1 MYCIYLACCA
11 CPCNTWSIF
20 ALQFCTTINLNVA
33 GNGLVENVERL
44 LQIKEEESEKLLPI
58 V

>member
-1 MYCIYLACCA
+1 MPSGQKILVIAVQC
-11 CPCNTWSIF
+11 SV
-20 ALQFCTTINLNVA
+20 LQHVAQQQMRAVA
-33 GNGLVENVERL
+33 GNGLTENVERL